1 MNRACKS
8 VFTTELA
15 SSTQLNLHEQKQ
27 NASCIQPIKNN
38 SVRMKLKIIFI
49 LYFCIGANV
58 VHAKKIN
65 IVTTTTDLRSITEL
79 IGADKVDVS
88 SIASGF
94 QNPHFVDPKPSYII
108 KLSKADMFVT
118 VGLDLETG
126 WSPQLLSSSRNPK
139 IQKGSNGYVD
149 ASLGVTLLQVP
160 SSINRGEGD
169 IHIYGNPHYW
179 LDPLNGKQI
188 AKNICDAL
196 EKISPENRAFF
207 EANLKAFDTKIDF
220 KLKEWTIKMAPYKGA
235 KIIAY
240 HNEWCYFEQRF
251 ALKIVDFMEPKP
263 GIPPTPA
270 QLVKI
275 ISEVK
280 TNVIKVI
287 ISSPYFTTSSSDVV
301 SKQTG
306 AKTVILGTSVGAFD
320 GIKNYYDLFDYNIN
334 KLIEGFK

>member
-1 MNRACKS
+1 
-8 VFTTELA
+8 
-15 SSTQLNLHEQKQ
+15 
-27 NASCIQPIKNN
+27 
-38 SVRMKLKIIFI
+38 MKLKIVFFLFAFFATSAI
-49 LYFCIGANV
+49 YA
-58 VHAKKIN
+58 AKI
-65 IVTTTTDLRSITEL
+65 IVVTTTADLKSITEL
-79 IGADKVDVS
+79 IGKDKVDVS
-88 SIASGF
+88 SIATGY

-126 WSPQLLSSSRNPK
+126 WSPQLLSTSRNLK

-149 ASLGVTLLQVP
+149 ASVGVTLMQVP
-160 SSINRGEGD
+160 SNINRGEGD

-179 LDPLNGKQI
+179 LDPVNGKQI
-188 AKNICDAL
+188 AKNICDGL
-196 EKISPENRAFF
+196 EKISPENKDFF
-207 EANLKAFDTKIDF
+207 ETNLKDFNTKIDL
-220 KLKEWTIKMAPYKGA
+220 KLKEWTLKMVPFKGV

-251 ALKIVDFMEPKP
+251 GIIIVDFMEPKP
-263 GIPPTPA
+263 GIPPTPS

-280 TNVIKVI
+280 NNAIKVI

-306 AKTVILGTSVGAFD
+306 AKTIVLGTSVGAFD
-320 GIKNYYDLFDYNIN
+320 SIKDYFDLFDYNID
-334 KLIEGFK
+334 KLIQGFK